1 MVHPTTLR
9 ESLLT
14 GRALGLRYRLAL
26 PRAALRGRNGVRL
39 GVQAGSSLDFHD
51 YRDYHPGDDLRHL
64 DWSVYAR
71 SDKEVVRLFREE
83 VAPHV
88 DLVLDI
94 SRSMRLEGT
103 AKAAAAVTLAAACAA
118 AADNAHCSHTVWL
131 AGERVDEL
139 IGSRHDPAVWQEPN
153 FDTAASP
160 DAALLNA
167 PPAWRRHGVRVL
179 ISDLLWPTEPAAVL
193 RRLADGAAAL
203 TVIQLLTREEETP
216 DWRGPHRLED
226 VETGGRADLLV
237 DATACAAYV
246 AALARLRD
254 GWSTACRGCGAAF
267 APVTAER
274 MAEGGRLAA
283 LETCG
288 LLEAV

>member
-1 MVHPTTLR
+1 MSASVIR
-9 ESLLT
+9 DGLLH

-39 GVQAGSSLDFHD
+39 GVGAGASLDFHD

-71 SDKEVVRLFREE
+71 SDKEVVKLFREE

-88 DLVLDI
+88 DVVLDG

-103 AKAAAAVTLAAACAA
+103 PKAAAAAALAAACAA
-118 AADNAHCSHTVWL
+118 AADNAHCGHTLWVAGGRVEEL
-131 AGERVDEL
+131 AG
-139 IGSRHDPAVWQEPN
+139 SRGDPAAWAEPL
-153 FDTAASP
+153 FDAAASP
-160 DAALLNA
+160 DAALLHA

-179 ISDLLWPTEPAAVL
+179 ISDLLWSADPVAVV
-193 RRLADGAAAL
+193 RRLAEGAAAL
-203 TVIQLLTREEETP
+203 TVIQLLAHEEESP
-216 DWRGPHRLED
+216 ELRGPCRLED
-226 VETGGRADLLV
+226 VETGACADLLV

-246 AALARLRD
+246 AALARHRE
-254 GWSTACRGCGAAF
+254 GWIAACRGCGAAF
-267 APVTAER
+267 AAVTAER
-274 MAEGGRLAA
+274 LAEGGRLVA

-288 LLEAV
+288 LLEAG

>member
-1 MVHPTTLR
+1 MANPTTQR
-9 ESLLT
+9 ESLLA
-14 GRALGLRYRLAL
+14 GQALGLRYRLAL

-39 GVQAGSSLDFHD
+39 GVQAGASLDFHD

-83 VAPHV
+83 VAPHL
-88 DLVLDI
+88 DLILDH

-103 AKAAAAVTLAAACAA
+103 AKAAAAVSLAAACAS
-118 AADNAHCSHTVWL
+118 AADNAQCSHTVWL
-131 AGERVDEL
+131 AGERVEEL
-139 IGSRHDPAVWQEPN
+139 TGSRHDPAVWREPD
-153 FDTAASP
+153 FDSAVSP
-160 DAALLNA
+160 DVALLNA

-179 ISDLLWPTEPAAVL
+179 ISDLLWPAEPAAVL

-203 TVIQLLTREEETP
+203 TVIQLLAREEEAP

-226 VETGGRADLLV
+226 VETGGRADLLI
-237 DATACAAYV
+237 DATACAAYG

-267 APVTAER
+267 ATVTAER
-274 MAEGGRLAA
+274 MADGGRLAA
-283 LETCG
+283 METCG